1 MLKMISLV
9 SQEIYIAV
17 ILLAIAYYVFSNIS
31 SINQIATI
39 IVILLSFVYFYY
51 LYNLS
56 LLKETGQE
64 NINIKHNKDIEDRN
78 EVSGD
83 LFMLYKFPKKM
94 KFLKLNED
102 FVKVVENIRFI
113 RKFSKSRYSDI
124 LLNMNLLMKIYIYI
138 LSDRYEPDVFIPQ
151 YIDTRDNI
159 LDLLYSL
166 IIIVP
171 SELKHTYNVDPH
183 LEIQRS
189 IDDFVIK
196 SREMLN
202 IIEKF
207 SKIQKKKEYI
217 PDTVV
222 KPYNEIKPYNFP

>member
-1 MLKMISLV
+1 MISLV
-9 SQEIYIAV
+9 NQELYVAV
-17 ILLAIAYYVFSNIS
+17 ILLAFAFYIFSNIKTV
-31 SINQIATI
+31 NQIAVL
-39 IVILLSFVYFYY
+39 IVILLAFVYSYY

-56 LLKETGQE
+56 LLKETSEE
-64 NINIKHNKDIEDRN
+64 NIRNKLNKDIEDRN
-78 EVSGD
+78 EASGD

-94 KFLKLNED
+94 KYLKQNDDFLKI
-102 FVKVVENIRFI
+102 VENIRFI
-113 RKFSKSRYSDI
+113 QKFSKSRYSDI

-138 LSDRYEPDVFIPQ
+138 LSDRYDPGVFIPQ

-166 IIIVP
+166 IMIVP

-189 IDDFVIK
+189 IDDFVVK
-196 SREMLN
+196 SRDMLN

-217 PDTVV
+217 PDTSV
-222 KPYNEIKPYNFP
+222 KPYNQIKPYNFP